1 MLVSAPLNS
10 CMGVPGVT
18 RRRHTGVGVFQLD
31 GWCLTTLPGRCIPAV
46 FWLLWFY
53 SLNWSNIKVISVM
66 NSDSTLWNLRKFPLS
81 NLMKPISFMYWRN
94 SVYTYWSSISGLDIP
109 VWAHVAWAR
118 TLVESCLMVSIEL
131 LVTLIAL
138 SDAARCNIKRQ
149 VPVESSKIILYL
161 GELDL
166 VS

>member
-1 MLVSAPLNS
+1 MA
-10 CMGVPGVT
+10 
-18 RRRHTGVGVFQLD
+18 VGFE
-31 GWCLTTLPGRCIPAV
+31 
-46 FWLLWFY
+46 
-53 SLNWSNIKVISVM
+53 IKKKSSKSIIFTVRYMSWMVY
-66 NSDSTLWNLRKFPLS
+66 LRKFPLS

-94 SVYTYWSSISGLDIP
+94 SVYTYWSSISGLDMP

-166 VS
+166 VSQTGSARTYAVLLRQTDDWGVEVKTGRIRSWYWILKQGQGLLVSEL